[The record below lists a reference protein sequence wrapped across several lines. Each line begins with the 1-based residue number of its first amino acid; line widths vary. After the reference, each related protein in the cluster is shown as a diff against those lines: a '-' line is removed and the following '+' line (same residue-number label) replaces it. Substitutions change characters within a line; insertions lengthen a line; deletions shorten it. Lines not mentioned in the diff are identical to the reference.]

1 MNSIKP
7 FCAIRPNPTITNK
20 FCTNTITSYTKKEIK
35 NILKSNSKT
44 FLHIIRENID
54 LDKNLSRNN
63 RLKKINSEFKRFKK
77 EGFIIKDK
85 IPGLYIKEINIIG

>member
-7 FCAIRPNPTITNK
+7 FCAIRSNPTITNK

-44 FLHIIRENID
+44 FLHIIRENIN
-54 LDKNLSRNN
+54 LDKNLSPND

-77 EGFIIKDK
+77 RRF
-85 IPGLYIKEINIIG
+85 YY

>member
-7 FCAIRPNPTITNK
+7 FCAIRSNPTITNK

-35 NILKSNSKT
+35 NILKSIQK
-44 FLHIIRENID
+44 FLHIIRENIN
-54 LDKNLSRNN
+54 LDKNLSPND

-77 EGFIIKDK
+77 KKVLLLKIKYLD
-85 IPGLYIKEINIIG
+85 YILTK